1 MTGASTK
8 AADPARVAGAPISW
22 GVCEVPGW
30 GHQLNQGRVLGEMHA
45 LGLQATEAG
54 PDGFLP
60 GAPAALRAELAV
72 HELALVGGF
81 VPLVLHRPAGWRQPL
96 HQAAARIAAAGGEV
110 VVLAA
115 ASGLDGY
122 DTRPALSNQDWG
134 RLLAALNE
142 AAEVAAGSGL
152 RAVLHP
158 HVGTVVERPEEID
171 RVLAGT
177 AVPLCLDTGH
187 IMAGGG
193 DPAELARRYPD
204 RIGHVHLKDV
214 RAAAASQVAA
224 GLTRY
229 GQAVRDGLYCP
240 LGDGDVDVRAITS
253 ALQPAGYGGWY
264 VLEQDV
270 MLDAEPPPGTG
281 PLTQVGR
288 SLRFLRQ
295 ILAEAPGVT
304 G

>member
-1 MTGASTK
+1 VTGPSAT
-8 AADPARVAGAPISW
+8 AGRARVAGAPISW
-22 GVCEVPGW
+22 GVCEVRRW
-30 GHQLNQGRVLGEMHA
+30 GYQLGPGRVLAEMRG
-45 LGLQATEAG
+45 LGLRATEAG

-60 GAPAALRAELAV
+60 GAPAALRAELAG
-72 HELALVGGF
+72 HELGLVGSF
-81 VPLVLHRPAGWRQPL
+81 VPLVLHRPAGWQRPL
-96 HQAAARIAAAGGEV
+96 RRAVTRIAAAGGEV

-115 ASGLDGY
+115 ATGLDGY
-122 DTRPALSNQDWG
+122 DMRPALDDHDWR
-134 RLLAALNE
+134 RLLAALGE
-142 AAEVAAGSGL
+142 AAEVAAGRGL

-158 HVGTVVERPEEID
+158 HVGTVVERPDEID

-177 AVPLCLDTGH
+177 EVSLCLDTGH

-193 DPAELARRYPD
+193 DPAWLARRHPD

-214 RAAAASQVAA
+214 RAAAAHRVAA

-229 GQAVRDGLYCP
+229 GAAVRDGLYCP
-240 LGDGDVDVRAITS
+240 LGDGDVDVPAITS
-253 ALQPAGYGGWY
+253 ALQTAGYHGWY

-270 MLDAEPPPGTG
+270 MLDAEPPPGAG

-288 SLRFLRQ
+288 SLWFLRQ
-295 ILAEAPGVT
+295 TLAGVPGAT

>member
-1 MTGASTK
+1 
-8 AADPARVAGAPISW
+8 
-22 GVCEVPGW
+22 
-30 GHQLNQGRVLGEMHA
+30 VLGEMRA
-45 LGLQATEAG
+45 LGLRATEAG

-60 GAPAALRAELAV
+60 SGPAALRAELAG
-72 HELALVGGF
+72 HELGLVGSF
-81 VPLVLHRPAGWRQPL
+81 LPLVLHRPAGWRRPL
-96 HQAAARIAAAGGEV
+96 RRAVTRIAGAGGEV

-115 ASGLDGY
+115 ATGLDGY
-122 DTRPALSNQDWG
+122 DKRPALGGHDWR
-134 RLLAALNE
+134 RLLAALRE

-158 HVGTVVERPEEID
+158 HVGTVVERPDEID

-177 AVPLCLDTGH
+177 GMPLCLDTGH

-193 DPAELARRYPD
+193 DPAELARRHPY

-229 GQAVRDGLYCP
+229 GEAVRDGLYCP
-240 LGDGDVDVRAITS
+240 LGDGDVDVRGITG
-253 ALQPAGYGGWY
+253 ALQAAGYGGWY

-295 ILAEAPGVT
+295 MLAEAPGAT